1 MPADD
6 APDPAPAD
14 PPSTPADDP
23 GPATS
28 PDTSSNPDSSTDPAP
43 APTAPDSPTAPAR
56 AAEHSTSEPAAPP
69 ASSDLADAP
78 RPRRRAPGPARR
90 RGPGPARRR
99 AASTGFLLGSLVAFV
114 VMIALAVVRYWQM
127 PSEAVEDY
135 ILWGT
140 GGGLV
145 LAWALCAG
153 VRRSRVL
160 AWCVCAVLL
169 AATGIPIALVLHRWW
184 EIHRET
190 TVPPHY
196 LPAIAAAYL
205 AGGLFGVC
213 ALRPVPA
220 PPRRRRSGR
229 ASGPTARRAARRS
242 RPAAS
247 GRRPRRLLRAVPA
260 PRALAAGAAGFLVP
274 LLACTGLAVLPSA
287 LVRPEIS
294 TTAPVPAEIPARP
307 RAAAGELAW
316 TRLVEDPLDVVA
328 GEAGPVVVQSGAVR
342 GLDPATG
349 AVRWSYERPGATLDE
364 VDRPNLLGQRYLITS
379 PNGRYAALRIDAG
392 WQWVLTVVLDTR
404 TGEVTAERPGHEDA
418 SLQLTDTA
426 ALDGDR
432 AFSLADG
439 HDLWTLPD
447 PDGKRTSLRNAQ
459 DEGPVSSADLGHT
472 GQAGHLAFVVRAWAA
487 DPHGSW
493 DDLILIPDADPT
505 ATTRIDHVLTDPT
518 DGRFAVVDGWTAQLT
533 EDGARAAEAD
543 IAALEEARGK
553 PDADAGADTAAS
565 DWQTQAI
572 DIDALAAGGDGSAAS
587 AAPAQPVPMGA
598 GNGVDRW
605 TSLISGELRLLAES
619 RSGSGPDAPT
629 AGAVFDPATRSALA
643 PDADPGLASAEV
655 GIETAVQ
662 HGNTGGRAVVRPG
675 DGSAGITMPIDD
687 GSLARPSEMLDGRYR
702 PARQSRVTLESSN
715 VAAMSVPG
723 ATLLILTP
731 FDDSGSSH
739 PPSLIR
745 LCAFT
750 GAPS

>member
-14 PPSTPADDP
+14 PPSTP
-23 GPATS
+23 
-28 PDTSSNPDSSTDPAP
+28 TDP
-43 APTAPDSPTAPAR
+43 TR
-56 AAEHSTSEPAAPP
+56 AAEHSPSEPASPP
-69 ASSDLADAP
+69 TSDLADAP

-90 RGPGPARRR
+90 R
-99 AASTGFLLGSLVAFV
+99 AASTGFLLGSLAALLGAV
-114 VMIALAVVRYWQM
+114 VLAVVWYRQM
-127 PSEAVEDY
+127 PSEAVKDY
-135 ILWGT
+135 ILWGV

-145 LAWALCAG
+145 LAWALCAS
-153 VRRSRVL
+153 VRRIRIL
-160 AWCVCAVLL
+160 AWCVRAVLL
-169 AATGIPIALVLHRWW
+169 AATGIPIALALRRWW
-184 EIHRET
+184 EIHCET
-190 TVPPHY
+190 TVPPRY
-196 LPAIAAAYL
+196 LPAIAAAFL
-205 AGGLFGVC
+205 AGCLFGVC

-220 PPRRRRSGR
+220 PPRRRRAGR
-229 ASGPTARRAARRS
+229 APGSASRRAARRS
-242 RPAAS
+242 RPTAS
-247 GRRPRRLLRAVPA
+247 GRLPRRLLRAVPA
-260 PRALAAGAAGFLVP
+260 PRALAVGAVGFLVP
-274 LLACTGLAVLPSA
+274 VLACTGLAVLPSA
-287 LVRPEIS
+287 LVRPAIS
-294 TTAPVPAEIPARP
+294 TTAPAPAAIPARP

-316 TRLVEDPLDVVA
+316 TRLVESPLDVVA

-349 AVRWSYERPGATLDE
+349 AVRWSYERPGATLAA
-364 VDRPNLLGQRYLITS
+364 VDRADLLGQRYLITS
-379 PNGRYAALRIDAG
+379 PDGRYAALRIDAG

-404 TGEVTAERPGHEDA
+404 TGEVTAERPSHEDA

-472 GQAGHLAFVVRAWAA
+472 GQAGHSAFVVRAWAA

-553 PDADAGADTAAS
+553 PDADADTAAS

-629 AGAVFDPATRSALA
+629 AGAVFDPTTRSALA

-662 HGNTGGRAVVRPG
+662 HGNTGGSAVVRPG

-731 FDDSGSSH
+731 FDDSGLSH

>member
-14 PPSTPADDP
+14 PPSTPAD
-23 GPATS
+23 PAQ
-28 PDTSSNPDSSTDPAP
+28 
-43 APTAPDSPTAPAR
+43 

-69 ASSDLADAP
+69 ASDRADAP
-78 RPRRRAPGPARR
+78 RPRRR
-90 RGPGPARRR
+90 GPARRR
-99 AASTGFLLGSLVAFV
+99 AASTGFLLGSLAALLVTAV
-114 VMIALAVVRYWQM
+114 LAVVWYRQM

-135 ILWGT
+135 ILWGV

-145 LAWALCAG
+145 LAWALCAS
-153 VRRSRVL
+153 VRRIRIL
-160 AWCVCAVLL
+160 AWCVRAVLL
-169 AATGIPIALVLHRWW
+169 AATGIPIALALRRWW
-184 EIHRET
+184 EIHCET
-190 TVPPHY
+190 TVPPRY
-196 LPAIAAAYL
+196 LPAIAAAFL
-205 AGGLFGVC
+205 AGCLFGVC

-220 PPRRRRSGR
+220 PPRRRRAGR
-229 ASGPTARRAARRS
+229 APGSASRRAVRRS

-260 PRALAAGAAGFLVP
+260 PRALAVGAVGFLVP
-274 LLACTGLAVLPSA
+274 VLACTGLAVLPSA

-294 TTAPVPAEIPARP
+294 TTAPAPAAIPARP

-316 TRLVEDPLDVVA
+316 TRLVENPLDVVA

-349 AVRWSYERPGATLDE
+349 AVRWSYERPGATLAA
-364 VDRPNLLGQRYLITS
+364 VDRAELLGQRYLITS
-379 PNGRYAALRIDAG
+379 PNGRYAAMRIDAS

-404 TGEVTAERPGHEDA
+404 TGEVTAEHPSHEDA

-432 AFSLADG
+432 AFSLTDG

-447 PDGKRTSLRNAQ
+447 PDGERTSLRNAR

-472 GQAGHLAFVVRAWAA
+472 GQAGHSTFMIRAWAA
-487 DPHGSW
+487 EPRGSW
-493 DDLILIPDADPT
+493 NDLILIPDSDPT

-553 PDADAGADTAAS
+553 PDADTDAIAQS
-565 DWQTQAI
+565 WQTQAI
-572 DIDALAAGGDGSAAS
+572 DIDALAAPDGDGSAAS
-587 AAPAQPVPMGA
+587 AAPEPIPMGL
-598 GNGVDRW
+598 GNGIERW
-605 TSLISGELRLLAES
+605 TSLISGELRLLAEGQ
-619 RSGSGPDAPT
+619 SGSGAGAPT
-629 AGAVFDPATRSALA
+629 AGAVFDPATRSTLA

-655 GIETAVQ
+655 GIETVVQ
-662 HGNTGGRAVVRPG
+662 RGNTGGSAVVRPG
-675 DGSAGITMPIDD
+675 DGSAGITMPIAD

-750 GAPS
+750 GAHS

>member
-14 PPSTPADDP
+14 PPSTPAGAP
-23 GPATS
+23 VPATS
-28 PDTSSNPDSSTDPAP
+28 PDSSTDPAP
-43 APTAPDSPTAPAR
+43 APTAPAR
-56 AAEHSTSEPAAPP
+56 AAGHSPSEPASPP
-69 ASSDLADAP
+69 ASSDRADAP
-78 RPRRRAPGPARR
+78 RPRRRSPGPARR
-90 RGPGPARRR
+90 RT
-99 AASTGFLLGSLVAFV
+99 ASTGFLLGSLAALVI
-114 VMIALAVVRYWQM
+114 MIALAVVWYWQM
-127 PSEAVEDY
+127 PSEASSAMEDY
-135 ILWGT
+135 ILWGV
-140 GGGLV
+140 GDGLF

-153 VRRSRVL
+153 IRRSRVL
-160 AWCVCAVLL
+160 AWCARSVLL
-169 AATGIPIALVLHRWW
+169 AATGIPIALALHRWW

-190 TVPPHY
+190 TIPPRY

-205 AGGLFGVC
+205 ATGLFGVC
-213 ALRPVPA
+213 ALHPVPA
-220 PPRRRRSGR
+220 PPRRRRAGR
-229 ASGPTARRAARRS
+229 APGSTTHRAARHS

-247 GRRPRRLLRAVPA
+247 GRRPRRLAGTVPA
-260 PRALAAGAAGFLVP
+260 PRALAAGAVGFLIPV
-274 LLACTGLAVLPSA
+274 LACAGLAVLPSA
-287 LVRPEIS
+287 LVRPAIS
-294 TTAPVPAEIPARP
+294 TTAPAPAEIPARP
-307 RAAAGELAW
+307 RTAAGELAW
-316 TRLVEDPLDVVA
+316 TRLVENPLDVAA

-364 VDRPNLLGQRYLITS
+364 LDRAELLGQRYLITS
-379 PNGRYAALRIDAG
+379 PNGRYAALRIG
-392 WQWVLTVVLDTR
+392 TGRRWGLTVVLDTR
-404 TGEVTAERPGHEDA
+404 TGEVTAERPSHEDA

-432 AFSLADG
+432 AFSLTDG

-447 PDGKRTSLRNAQ
+447 PDGERTSLQNAQ
-459 DEGPVSSADLGHT
+459 DEGPGSPANLGHT
-472 GQAGHLAFVVRAWAA
+472 GQAGHSTFIVRTWAA
-487 DPHGSW
+487 EPRGSW
-493 DDLILIPDADPT
+493 DGLILVPDADPT

-518 DGRFAVVDGWTAQLT
+518 DGHFAVVDGWTAQLT

-553 PDADAGADTAAS
+553 PNADTDAVAQS
-565 DWQTQAI
+565 WQTQAI
-572 DIDALAAGGDGSAAS
+572 DIDALAAAPAGDGSAASTAPAGDGSAAS
-587 AAPAQPVPMGA
+587 AAPALPVPMGV
-598 GNGVDRW
+598 GSGIDRW
-605 TSLISGELRLLAES
+605 ISLISGELRLLAKGQ
-619 RSGSGPDAPT
+619 SGSGPDAPT

-643 PDADPGLASAEV
+643 PDADPGLTSAEV

-662 HGNTGGRAVVRPG
+662 HGNTGGSAVVRPG

-687 GSLARPSEMLDGRYR
+687 GSLARPSEMLNGDYR
-702 PARQSRVTLESSN
+702 PAQQSRATLESSN

>member
-14 PPSTPADDP
+14 PPSTPAD
-23 GPATS
+23 PAQ
-28 PDTSSNPDSSTDPAP
+28 
-43 APTAPDSPTAPAR
+43 
-56 AAEHSTSEPAAPP
+56 AAEHSPSEPTSPP
-69 ASSDLADAP
+69 TSDRADAP
-78 RPRRRAPGPARR
+78 RPRRRGPD
-90 RGPGPARRR
+90 PARRR
-99 AASTGFLLGSLVAFV
+99 AASTGFLLGSLAALLGAV
-114 VMIALAVVRYWQM
+114 VLAVVWYRQM
-127 PSEAVEDY
+127 PSEAVKDY
-135 ILWGT
+135 ILWGV

-145 LAWALCAG
+145 LAWALCAS
-153 VRRSRVL
+153 VRRIRIL
-160 AWCVCAVLL
+160 AWCVRAVLL
-169 AATGIPIALVLHRWW
+169 AATGIPIALALRRWW
-184 EIHRET
+184 EIHCET
-190 TVPPHY
+190 TVPPRY
-196 LPAIAAAYL
+196 LPAIAAAFL
-205 AGGLFGVC
+205 AGCLFGVC

-220 PPRRRRSGR
+220 PPRRRRAGR
-229 ASGPTARRAARRS
+229 APGSASRRAARRS
-242 RPAAS
+242 RPTAS
-247 GRRPRRLLRAVPA
+247 GRLPRRLLRAVPA
-260 PRALAAGAAGFLVP
+260 PRALAVGAVGFLVP
-274 LLACTGLAVLPSA
+274 VLACTGLAVLPSA
-287 LVRPEIS
+287 LVRPAIS
-294 TTAPVPAEIPARP
+294 TTAPAPAAIPARP

-316 TRLVEDPLDVVA
+316 TRLVESPLDVVA

-349 AVRWSYERPGATLDE
+349 AVRWSYERPGATLAA
-364 VDRPNLLGQRYLITS
+364 VDRADLLGQRYLITS
-379 PNGRYAALRIDAG
+379 PDGRYAALRIDAG

-404 TGEVTAERPGHEDA
+404 TGEVTAERPSHEDA

-472 GQAGHLAFVVRAWAA
+472 GQAGHSAFVVRAWAA

-553 PDADAGADTAAS
+553 PDADADTAAS

-629 AGAVFDPATRSALA
+629 AGAVFDPTTRSALA

-662 HGNTGGRAVVRPG
+662 HGNTGGSAVVRPG

-731 FDDSGSSH
+731 FDDSGLSH

>member
-6 APDPAPAD
+6 APDLAPAD
-14 PPSTPADDP
+14 PPSTP
-23 GPATS
+23 
-28 PDTSSNPDSSTDPAP
+28 TDPAQ
-43 APTAPDSPTAPAR
+43 
-56 AAEHSTSEPAAPP
+56 AAEHSPSEPDSPP
-69 ASSDLADAP
+69 ASDLADAP
-78 RPRRRAPGPARR
+78 RPRRRGPD
-90 RGPGPARRR
+90 PARRR
-99 AASTGFLLGSLVAFV
+99 AASTGFLLGSLAALLVTAV
-114 VMIALAVVRYWQM
+114 LAVVWYRQM

-135 ILWGT
+135 ILWGV

-145 LAWALCAG
+145 LAWALCAS
-153 VRRSRVL
+153 VRRIRIL
-160 AWCVCAVLL
+160 AWCVRAVLL
-169 AATGIPIALVLHRWW
+169 AATGIPIALALRRWW
-184 EIHRET
+184 EIHCET
-190 TVPPHY
+190 TVPPRY
-196 LPAIAAAYL
+196 LPAIAAAFL
-205 AGGLFGVC
+205 AGCLFGVC

-220 PPRRRRSGR
+220 PPRRRRAGR
-229 ASGPTARRAARRS
+229 APGSASRRAVRRS

-260 PRALAAGAAGFLVP
+260 PRALAVGAVGFLVP
-274 LLACTGLAVLPSA
+274 VLVCTGLAVLPSA
-287 LVRPEIS
+287 LVHPAIS
-294 TTAPVPAEIPARP
+294 TTAPAPAAIPARP

-316 TRLVEDPLDVVA
+316 TRLVENPLDVVA

-349 AVRWSYERPGATLDE
+349 AVRWSYERPGATLAA
-364 VDRPNLLGQRYLITS
+364 VDRAELLGQRYLITS
-379 PNGRYAALRIDAG
+379 PNGRYAAMRIDAS

-404 TGEVTAERPGHEDA
+404 TGEVTAEHPSHEDA

-432 AFSLADG
+432 AFSLTDG

-447 PDGKRTSLRNAQ
+447 PDGERTSLRNAR

-472 GQAGHLAFVVRAWAA
+472 GQAGHSTFMIRAWAA
-487 DPHGSW
+487 EPRGSW
-493 DDLILIPDADPT
+493 NDLILIPDSDPT

-533 EDGARAAEAD
+533 EEGARAAEAD

-553 PDADAGADTAAS
+553 PDADTDAIAQS
-565 DWQTQAI
+565 WQTQAI
-572 DIDALAAGGDGSAAS
+572 DIDALAAAPDGDGSAAS
-587 AAPAQPVPMGA
+587 AAPAQPVPMGV
-598 GNGVDRW
+598 GSGIDRW
-605 TSLISGELRLLAES
+605 ISLISGELRLLAKG
-619 RSGSGPDAPT
+619 RSGSGAGAAGARSAP

-643 PDADPGLASAEV
+643 PDANPGLASARV
-655 GIETAVQ
+655 GVETVVQ
-662 HGNTGGRAVVRPG
+662 HGNTGGSAVVRPG
-675 DGSAGITMPIDD
+675 DGSAGIIMPIDD
-687 GSLARPSEMLDGRYR
+687 GSLARPSEMLDGGYR
-702 PARQSRVTLESSN
+702 PAQQSRVTLESSN

-750 GAPS
+750 GVSS